1 MKNIPNLFTLLN
13 LVFGSIAII
22 FILQPGESIMSYNGE
37 DWKVYLPE
45 RIQWGA
51 LFIFLA
57 AVVDFLDGFV
67 ARLMGA
73 DSDMGKQL
81 DSLADVV
88 SFGVAPGMIMYQMLR
103 MSYAYEPEGLD
114 TAFYL
119 LLPAVLLPAAAA
131 WRLARFNIDP
141 AQRFG
146 FKGLPAPAAGL
157 FIASV
162 PLIALYNYFGVQQ
175 WLLNKWAL
183 YIIII
188 VISYM
193 MVSTLPLMSLKFRN
207 YDVKQNWP
215 KFLLLGTGL
224 VSILLLQWMA
234 VPVIFI
240 VYILLSLL
248 SQNKTA

>member
-45 RIQWGA
+45 KVQWGA

-57 AVVDFLDGFV
+57 AIVDFLDGFL

-73 DSDMGKQL
+73 DSAMGKQL

-103 MSYAYEPEGLD
+103 MSYAYEPSGLD
-114 TAFYL
+114 TEIYL

-141 AQRFG
+141 TQGFG

-157 FIASV
+157 FIASI
-162 PLIALYNYFGVQQ
+162 PLIALYNYWGVQQ
-175 WLLNKWAL
+175 WLLNKWVL
-183 YIIII
+183 YIIIFF
-188 VISYM
+188 ISYM
-193 MVSTLPLMSLKFRN
+193 MVSTWPLMSLKFRN
-207 YDVKQNWP
+207 YNVKQNWS
-215 KFLLLGTGL
+215 KFLLLGIGL
-224 VSILLLQWMA
+224 GSILLLQWMA
-234 VPVIFI
+234 VPIIFI

>member
-45 RIQWGA
+45 KVQWGA

-67 ARLMGA
+67 ARLMRV
-73 DSDMGKQL
+73 DSEMGKQL

-141 AQRFG
+141 TQSHG

-157 FIASV
+157 FIAAV

-175 WLLNKWAL
+175 WLLNKWVL

-188 VISYM
+188 FISYM

-207 YDVKQNWP
+207 YNVEQNWP
-215 KFLLLGTGL
+215 KFLLLGMGL
-224 VSILLLQWMA
+224 ISILLLQWMA

-240 VYILLSLL
+240 AYILLSLL